1 MRDARIARAQKRGD
15 RRNRGLAR
23 RRVAPLF
30 AFFVDA
36 FTRLAAATLCAS
48 FALILWDLVSQSG
61 TQHRVVRALIG
72 AVFALVALFLVATV
86 SGPVSRDFSIIAIPV
101 FLAGLTVDALIGDR
115 VRAGIGLRR

>member
-1 MRDARIARAQKRGD
+1 M
-15 RRNRGLAR
+15 
-23 RRVAPLF
+23 
-30 AFFVDA
+30 
-36 FTRLAAATLCAS
+36 AATLCAS

-61 TQHRVVRALIG
+61 TQHRAVRALIG